1 MFVKFCNIFK
11 FINVI
16 TKLCSLDIVSA
27 LKGEEMLQLI
37 VDDIGGGYLVGK
49 VDSEGEFSGP
59 SLGFVY
65 PDLLTALLGSF
76 QSQLMINA
84 QAVTIIGKL

>member
-1 MFVKFCNIFK
+1 M
-11 FINVI
+11 
-16 TKLCSLDIVSA
+16 
-27 LKGEEMLQLI
+27 MLLI
-37 VDDIGGGYLVGK
+37 YDDIGGGYLVGK
-49 VDSEGEFSGP
+49 VDSEGEFSGA